1 MKIRN
6 APVPEGINVSKHSP
20 LIEFFWLGGTLALG
34 AGLIGLVLIFVAGS
48 LARFTPVGWEVAL
61 ADAVFAEV
69 KADAGPPPSPAE
81 AAALDELQAL
91 ADRLS
96 PHMDLPEGLPVTL
109 HFLDDPTVNAFA
121 TLGGHVFVFR
131 GLVERLE
138 SENALAMVMA
148 HEIAHVA
155 RRDPAAALSGALA
168 LQLALA
174 VVLGTASESV
184 HGLII
189 GPNALM
195 LRAFGREAE
204 RQSDRA
210 ALAAV
215 ARLYG
220 HVGGAGDLFA
230 LLQAEAAKQG
240 ADAPPAILST
250 HPLSQDRTCIVRPSQ
265 DIGRIAAEQGWAAQG
280 PLTPMPEVLR
290 PDALA
295 KLPATPAP

>member
-6 APVPEGINVSKHSP
+6 APVPEGINVSKHNP
-20 LIEFFWLGGTLALG
+20 LIEFFLLGGSLALG
-34 AGLIGLVLIFVAGS
+34 AALIGLVLIFAAGS
-48 LARFTPVGWEVAL
+48 LARYTPVEWEVAL
-61 ADAVFAEV
+61 AEAVFAELQ
-69 KADAGPPPSPAE
+69 ADSGLAPDPAE
-81 AAALDELQAL
+81 AAALEELRAL
-91 ADRLS
+91 AARLT
-96 PHMDLPEGLPVTL
+96 PHMALPEGLPVTV
-109 HFLDDPTVNAFA
+109 HFLDDDTVNAFA
-121 TLGGHVFVFR
+121 TLGGHVFIFR

-155 RRDPAAALSGALA
+155 RRDPAAALSGAIA

-174 VVLGTASESV
+174 VVLGSASESV
-184 HGLII
+184 HGLIT

-195 LRAFGREAE
+195 LLAFGREAE

-230 LLQAEAAKQG
+230 LLQAEAARQG
-240 ADAPPAILST
+240 ADDPPAIFST
-250 HPLSQDRTCIVRPSQ
+250 HPLSQDRIEA
-265 DIGRIAAEQGWAAQG
+265 IGRTAAERGWPHEGA
-280 PLTPMPEVLR
+280 LTPMPKALR

-295 KLPATPAP
+295 KLPRAPAP